1 MQGGF
6 EFLQCF
12 PTKILI
18 MFRTLSERSC
28 NSIFTLLSSKLSVD
42 DENICVVT
50 DNGDLCGGDR
60 GAGLVVPDFDNG

>member
-1 MQGGF
+1 
-6 EFLQCF
+6 
-12 PTKILI
+12 

-42 DENICVVT
+42 DENICAVS
-50 DNGDLCGGDR
+50 DDGDLCGGDR

>member
-1 MQGGF
+1 
-6 EFLQCF
+6 
-12 PTKILI
+12 